1 MESHDEERLM
11 YNNLNWGNNAGEYD
25 IANLVTALHRVELT
39 ACFHI
44 LLPGP
49 KHIWQF
55 QELGYD
61 YSINTCSDG
70 VTVEESCRIEA
81 KPVRWDYFEDSQR
94 HRLYDVFSA
103 LNNLKK
109 DYPEVF
115 TTSSFD
121 FDTGGMGK
129 RLHLN
134 ATEMNVVVVGNFH
147 VNYIN
152 MVCDFQ
158 HEGTWYDYMTGEE
171 LEITNTAESFAFAPG
186 EYHVYIDTQLPTP
199 DIYNPASVEDIY
211 LESENNSSIILSYPN
226 PCTGS
231 FSVAIPDVIH
241 GGILEDIS
249 YKVFDTLGKIV
260 VSGTSPT
267 KNIHINI
274 DCMSPGI
281 YSIRVQANCNSNIL
295 HFTSTIQKQ

>member
-1 MESHDEERLM
+1 MILEHWCDYNEEQLLANEGFMLWANTHHDYSEAAMGYSSNLNYANYQSHGFNEPHAVTYMESHDEERLM
-11 YNNLNWGNNAGEYD
+11 YNNLNWGNNAGEYE
-25 IANLVTALHRVELT
+25 IENLETALRRVELT

-147 VNYIN
+147 VNSIN

-171 LEITNTAESFAFAPG
+171 LEITNTGRIICFCARRISRI
-186 EYHVYIDTQLPTP
+186 YRHPT
-199 DIYNPASVEDIY
+199 
-211 LESENNSSIILSYPN
+211 SY
-226 PCTGS
+226 S
-231 FSVAIPDVIH
+231 
-241 GGILEDIS
+241 
-249 YKVFDTLGKIV
+249 
-260 VSGTSPT
+260 
-267 KNIHINI
+267 
-274 DCMSPGI
+274 
-281 YSIRVQANCNSNIL
+281 
-295 HFTSTIQKQ
+295 